1 MAGGNISPRQK
12 MINMM
17 YLVLIA
23 LLALNVSKEIIKAFN
38 LFENSLV
45 SSTAN
50 IVEKNKIISQALAK
64 LEDNAKARLAE
75 KHLGDVKKVSDDFNS
90 YIDKL
95 KKTLEIKSGGR
106 NMDPEALLVKGGI
119 PELSKGDDIES
130 HANFFLHELNG
141 KEVKESAF
149 NNGEQLQK
157 KINEARVAM
166 LEVMKNAIKDSL
178 SVGLQGKL
186 NTIQAKTSLIAEDQ
200 TTTDGSK
207 SKWYKM
213 YIVETPISSVMA
225 MLSKLQNDA
234 RTLES
239 EISSSLAAAVGADDF
254 KFNTL
259 KAIVSAPTSAVLR
272 GETYEADIILAA
284 YDKNA
289 NMNVTAGGKALKV
302 ENGMGKYTASA
313 GSPGEY
319 TYKVKIAV
327 PNPTGGPAKVIEGE
341 GAYSVFEP
349 AASISADKLDMIYIG
364 LDNPMSITVAG
375 VSPRN
380 VTARATGVNLRQVGG
395 GKYKALG
402 SKPGNAT
409 ISVSAT
415 IKGRNMPMGRRTFR
429 VRPVPNP
436 VFKAGA
442 IGFGKPTISLNALK
456 FQGAATAPLLNFIYE
471 GVKFKVVGY
480 NFTALGRKT
489 NGPLDIKGRSA
500 SLAPIKGAL
509 NRLRAGDFI
518 TFTGIKVIG
527 PDGKVRP
534 IANVAAKLSK

>member
-1 MAGGNISPRQK
+1 MASGKLSPRQK

-45 SSTAN
+45 TSTAN
-50 IVEKNKIISQALAK
+50 IVEKNKIINEALGK
-64 LEDNAKARLAE
+64 LEDNAQARVAQ
-75 KHLGDVKKVSDDFNS
+75 KHVGNVKKISDEFNK
-90 YIDKL
+90 YIDDL
-95 KKTLEIKSGGR
+95 KKTLEEKSGGR
-106 NMDPEALLVKGGI
+106 NLDPEALLVKNGI

-130 HANFFLHELNG
+130 HADYFLHFLNG
-141 KEVKESAF
+141 KAATENGF
-149 NNGEQLQK
+149 NNGAQLQK
-157 KINEARVAM
+157 KINEARVNMLDVLKQAM
-166 LEVMKNAIKDSL
+166 KDSL
-178 SVGLQGKL
+178 APNILGPRLKELAS
-186 NTIQAKTSLIAEDQ
+186 KTSLIAEDQ

-213 YIVETPISSVMA
+213 YIVETPIASVMA

-239 EISSSLAAAVGADDF
+239 EISSSLASAVGANDF

-259 KAIVSAPTSAVLR
+259 AAVVSAPTSAVLR

-289 NMNVTAGGKALKV
+289 NMNITAGGRAVKV
-302 ENGMGKYTASA
+302 ENGVGKYTASA

-319 TYKVKIAV
+319 TYKVNIAV
-327 PNPTGGPAKVIEGE
+327 PNPQGGEPKVIQGE

-380 VTARATGVNLRQVGG
+380 VSASATGVRLRQVGG

-402 SKPGNAT
+402 SKPGSAT
-409 ISVSAT
+409 IRVTAT
-415 IKGRNMPMGRRTFR
+415 IKGRNMPMGSRKFR

-436 VFKAGA
+436 VFRWGA
-442 IGFGKPTISLNALK
+442 VSFDQPSVSLTAMK
-456 FQGAATAPLLNFIYE
+456 FQNRATAPLLNFIYE
-471 GVKFKVVGY
+471 GV
-480 NFTALGRKT
+480 NFTVVSYQFTAISRKRGLLEAKS
-489 NGPLDIKGRSA
+489 NSA
-500 SLAPIKGAL
+500 STGPAKPLLKQ
-509 NRLRAGDFI
+509 LRPGDFI
-518 TFTGIKVIG
+518 QITGIKVKG
-527 PDGKVRP
+527 PDGRVRP
-534 IANVAAKLSK
+534 IANVAAKLKK

>member
-1 MAGGNISPRQK
+1 MASGKLSPRQK

-45 SSTAN
+45 TSTAN
-50 IVEKNKIISQALAK
+50 IVEKNKIISQALGN
-64 LEDNAKARLAE
+64 LEENAQARVAE
-75 KHLGDVKKVSDDFNS
+75 KHVNSVKKISDDFNK
-90 YIDKL
+90 YIQDMKDEL
-95 KKTLEIKSGGR
+95 VTIAGGR
-106 NMDPEALLVKGGI
+106 NEDPEALLVKGGLA
-119 PELSKGDDIES
+119 ELSKGDDIEG
-130 HANFFLHELNG
+130 HADYFLHKLNG
-141 KEVKESAF
+141 QQVAEGKF
-149 NNGEQLQK
+149 NNGAQLQK
-157 KINEARVAM
+157 KINEAREAM
-166 LEVMKNAIKDSL
+166 LNVLTQAMKDSL
-178 SVGLQGKL
+178 APSTLKAKL
-186 NTIQAKTSLIAEDQ
+186 ASLKEKTSLVAEDQ

-207 SKWYKM
+207 SEWYKM
-213 YIVETPISSVMA
+213 YIVETPAASVMA

-239 EISSSLAAAVGADDF
+239 EISSTLAAAVGAEDF

-259 KAIVSAPTSAVLR
+259 AAVVSAPTSAVLR

-289 NMNVTAGGKALKV
+289 NMNITAGGRAVKV
-302 ENGMGKYTASA
+302 ESGVGKYTASA

-327 PNPTGGPAKVIEGE
+327 PNPTGGAPKIIEGE

-380 VTARATGVNLRQVGG
+380 VRASASGIRLRQVGG
-395 GKYKALG
+395 GKYKALA

-409 ISVSAT
+409 INVTAT
-415 IKGRNMPMGRRTFR
+415 IKGRNMPMGKRTFR

-436 VFKAGA
+436 IFKAGT
-442 IGFGKPTISLNALK
+442 ISFDKPTISLNALK
-456 FQGAATAPLLNFIYE
+456 IQNNATAPLLNFIYK
-471 GVKFKVVGY
+471 GVKFQVVGY
-480 NFTALGRKT
+480 QFTALGQKAGLIEVRS
-489 NGPLDIKGRSA
+489 RSA
-500 SLAPIKGAL
+500 SLGPIKAGL
-509 NRLRAGDFI
+509 RRLRPGDFI
-518 TFTGIKVIG
+518 QFTGIKVKG
-527 PDGKVRP
+527 PDGRVRP
-534 IANVAAKLSK
+534 IANVAAKLAR